1 MKKKNLL
8 FTAIAILG
16 LGIKTNAQVPTYVP
30 TSGLAAWYS
39 FDGDANDDS
48 GNNNNGTVN
57 GATLATGKLGNANT
71 AYLFNGTSNTIS
83 LVNPF
88 LGGNQNTAFTF
99 HALIN
104 SNSTNSDQKIWSKTL
119 FWGEIGFTITNLNE
133 VRFAWAN
140 SITGNKYSTIVSQ
153 TNVIQQNQ
161 WYDIVVTYENSVGQI
176 YLNGLPIVTNLI
188 WTAQGGSILST
199 SQIEASCNFAQDAN
213 SSKIGT
219 YQSSSYFNGKIDEFG
234 IWNRALNQQEITDL
248 YNDCQLVLST
258 QPISQSISINNN
270 VEFVVESSDPSATY
284 QWQTDLGVGFQ
295 NLNNVGQY
303 SGTTNDTL
311 TVVNLTMSNNNQ
323 PFRCIVTST
332 ITCSD
337 TSDNAILTVLNNAGL
352 NDVFQDNLL
361 SIFPNPTQNVINIK
375 VDSRIVGSAY
385 FICDNL
391 GKSVKSGKIYSEEAT
406 IHLGDLESGI
416 YFFIVGENINHSFKL
431 VIE

>member
-16 LGIKTNAQVPTYVP
+16 LVIMTNAQVPTYVP

-57 GATLATGKLGNANT
+57 GASLTTGKLGNSNT
-71 AYLFNGTSNTIS
+71 AYLFDGTSSNIS

-99 HALIN
+99 HALIY
-104 SNSTNSDQKIWSKTL
+104 SNSTNSDQVIWSKTL
-119 FWGEIGFTITNLNE
+119 FWGEIGFNISNLNE
-133 VRFAWAN
+133 VKFGWAN
-140 SITGNKYSTIVSQ
+140 SITGNKYSTIYSQ

-176 YLNGLPIVTNLI
+176 YLNGLPIVTNLQ
-188 WTAQGGSILST
+188 WTAQGGSSLST

-219 YQSSSYFNGKIDEFG
+219 YQSGAYFNGKIDEFG

-248 YNDCQLVLST
+248 YNDCQLVLNT
-258 QPISQSISINNN
+258 QPISQTISINNN
-270 VEFVVESSDPSATY
+270 VEFVVESSDLSATY

-311 TVVNLTMSNNNQ
+311 TVSNVTMSNNNQ
-323 PFRCIVTST
+323 PLRCIVTST

-337 TSDNAILTVLNNAGL
+337 TSDNALLTVLNDVGI

-361 SIFPNPTQNVINIK
+361 SIFPNPTQNVINIYVNENLIGTSFK
-375 VDSRIVGSAY
+375 IY
-385 FICDNL
+385 DNL
-391 GKSVKSGKIYSEEAT
+391 GKELITDIFNADQNSIELNNLSPGLYFLTCETKSQKSIKI
-406 IHLGDLESGI
+406 I
-416 YFFIVGENINHSFKL
+416 KQ
-431 VIE
+431 